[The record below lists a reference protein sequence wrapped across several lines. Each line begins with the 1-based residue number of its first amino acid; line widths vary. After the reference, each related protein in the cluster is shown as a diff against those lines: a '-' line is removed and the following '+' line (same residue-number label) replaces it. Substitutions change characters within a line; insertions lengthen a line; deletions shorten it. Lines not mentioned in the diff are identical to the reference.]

1 MNAIVTRTAALA
13 ALAALALVSP
23 ACAQEK
29 ADKAAAEQK
38 AQAPVAEK
46 AEAKPAETAAAAEA
60 KPVVKEG
67 ATINP
72 GAPVVVV
79 NGKPV
84 SKGEYDRALKAYMRN
99 FAQTTGAMHGKVSEP
114 NDQMKSDVLE
124 QLVDRELLYQE
135 SQKFPAEKAGE
146 QVATELEQIKARF
159 PSPEAFTQALA
170 SDQLTEEALKD
181 LVGRQV
187 SVRHYVET
195 EIASK
200 VEVKDEAV
208 AAFYKENE
216 DKFATPE
223 QVRCSHILI
232 RTAED
237 AKPEDKAAAK
247 KKAQDVQVRC
257 AKGEDFAALAK
268 EFSEDPGSKE
278 SGGDLGFFGRE
289 QMVAPFAEA
298 AFALKPGQ
306 VSDVVETRF
315 GYHVIKLAERK
326 DPSKRGIDE
335 VKDQIKAYL
344 NSRALDQAVQG
355 RVAELKAAAKIDV
368 LGPHL

>member
-13 ALAALALVSP
+13 ALAALGLVSP

-29 ADKAAAEQK
+29 AEKAAAEQK
-38 AQAPVAEK
+38 AEAPAAEK
-46 AEAKPAETAAAAEA
+46 ADAAAAAKPA
-60 KPVVKEG
+60 VKEG
-67 ATINP
+67 AALGP
-72 GAPVVVV
+72 GAPVAVV
-79 NGKPV
+79 NGQPV

-99 FAQTTGAMHGKVSEP
+99 FAQATGGMHGKVTEP
-114 NDQMKSDVLE
+114 NEQMKADVLE

-135 SQKFPAEKAGE
+135 SRKFPAEKAGE
-146 QVATELEQIKARF
+146 QAAAELEQIKARF
-159 PSPEAFTQALA
+159 PSPEAFQQALA
-170 SDQLTEEALKD
+170 SDQLTEGDLKD
-181 LVGRQV
+181 LIGRQV

-195 EIASK
+195 EIAPK
-200 VEVKDEAV
+200 VEVKQDAI

-216 DKFATPE
+216 EKFATPE
-223 QVRCSHILI
+223 QVQCSHILI
-232 RTAED
+232 RVEQD
-237 AKPEDKAAAK
+237 AKPEAKEAAK
-247 KKAQDVQVRC
+247 KKAQDIQVRC

-289 QMVAPFAEA
+289 QMVAPFSEA

-306 VSDVVETRF
+306 VSNVVETRF
-315 GYHVIKLAERK
+315 GYHVIKLTERK
-326 DPSKRGIDE
+326 EASKRGLEE
-335 VKDQIKAYL
+335 VQDQIKAYL

-368 LGPHL
+368 LAPHL